1 MEGGDRMS
9 IVGLDNLR
17 AMEKKSFM
25 KLQIH
30 EKCFVLSS
38 LWGGEVLLLKYLQ
51 N

>member
-17 AMEKKSFM
+17 AMGKKKSFV

-30 EKCFVLSS
+30 EKCFVRSS
-38 LWGGEVLLLKYLQ
+38 LWGCEVLLLE
-51 N
+51 